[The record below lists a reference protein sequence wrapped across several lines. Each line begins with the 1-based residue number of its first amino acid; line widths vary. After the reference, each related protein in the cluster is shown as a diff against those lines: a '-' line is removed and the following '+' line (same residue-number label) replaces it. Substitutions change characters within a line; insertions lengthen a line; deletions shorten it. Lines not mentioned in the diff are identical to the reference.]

1 MPGPGDRRVDLS
13 REHIDRQLARSIEQL
28 GRVDLYLSH
37 VPDPQTP
44 LAETLE
50 AFAAARD
57 AGLIRAFGMSNV
69 DAPLLEQLLLTADKT
84 GLPRPEWIQN
94 GLSLLNRGDEKDLLP
109 LLTSVVVR
117 TFAWIVI
124 LGRQGVLNSA
134 LIGLGLNEG
143 AYLAEIIRSGVLA
156 VPKGQFEA
164 ARAIGM
170 TWPKTMRV
178 VVMPQALRI
187 IIPPLGNAFNG
198 LMKTSSLASV
208 ISLEELLRRTELLV
222 QVQFKVLEI
231 FLVAAFY
238 YLVLT
243 TVWSVIQ
250 GWLEAYASRSVA
262 EDRTTR
268 RTKLTAAVESAV
280 LSS

>member
-1 MPGPGDRRVDLS
+1 MALVMAASLGPSLPNTIIAIAIPLVPNV
-13 REHIDRQLARSIEQL
+13 AR
-28 GRVDLYLSH
+28 
-37 VPDPQTP
+37 
-44 LAETLE
+44 
-50 AFAAARD
+50 
-57 AGLIRAFGMSNV
+57 
-69 DAPLLEQLLLTADKT
+69 
-84 GLPRPEWIQN
+84 
-94 GLSLLNRGDEKDLLP
+94 
-109 LLTSVVVR
+109 
-117 TFAWIVI
+117 
-124 LGRQGVLNSA
+124 
-134 LIGLGLNEG
+134 
-143 AYLAEIIRSGVLA
+143 IIRSNTLSLREMPFV
-156 VPKGQFEA
+156 EA

>member
-1 MPGPGDRRVDLS
+1 MWDWSTFFHYLHSWYLIKGAGISLALSIGAMAIGLVLGTIAALMRRSNRRLL
-13 REHIDRQLARSIEQL
+13 REPASFYVWLFRGTPVLVQLIII
-28 GRVDLYLSH
+28 Y
-37 VPDPQTP
+37 
-44 LAETLE
+44 
-50 AFAAARD
+50 
-57 AGLIRAFGMSNV
+57 
-69 DAPLLEQLLLTADKT
+69 T
-84 GLPRPEWIQN
+84 GLPQIGIKLGVIPAA
-94 GLSLLNRGDEKDLLP
+94 LL
-109 LLTSVVVR
+109 
-117 TFAWIVI
+117 
-124 LGRQGVLNSA
+124 
-134 LIGLGLNEG
+134 GLGVNEG
-143 AYLAEIIRSGVLA
+143 AYLAEIIRAGISA
-156 VPKGQFEA
+156 VPRGQFEA

-170 TWPKTMRV
+170 TRATIMRV

-208 ISLEELLRRTELLV
+208 ISMEELLRRTELLV

-238 YLVLT
+238 YLVLA
-243 TVWSVIQ
+243 TVWSVIR